1 MNSPIHYFQA
11 YKDHRMN
18 RRKEHKM
25 VDIITITL
33 AAIICGAE
41 SWYDVADFGKRKQS
55 WLSTFLELP
64 SGIPSHDTFNRFYAM
79 ADTAALEQCFGQ
91 WVTSIAN
98 VCADRVINIDG
109 KCLRGSRKEEG
120 GSFIHMVSAW
130 CNSSNIVLGQ
140 HKVYDKS
147 NEITAIPPLLEVLFI
162 EGATVTIDA
171 MGCQK
176 DIAEKIIKGKA
187 DYILAVKGNQG
198 VLEDDL
204 QEAFAHGQADDEYTS
219 KAELGHGR
227 IETRTTRV
235 IKDLDWVCNQKDW
248 KKLYCIIMVLSKRID
263 KKSGKEEQS
272 ERYYISSKKATAQ
285 QFNEDIRSHWG
296 IENKLHWCLD
306 VAFREDMSKKRA
318 GESAQN
324 FSLMTKSALNLLKNH
339 NVGAK
344 DSGGTKISLKRKKN
358 MAAWDND
365 YLMDILT
372 HIAANHTQVQA

>member
-1 MNSPIHYFQA
+1 M
-11 YKDHRMN
+11 
-18 RRKEHKM
+18 E
-25 VDIITITL
+25 DIITITL

-64 SGIPSHDTFNRFYAM
+64 SGIPSHDTFNRFYSL
-79 ADTAALEQCFGQ
+79 ADSAALEECFGQ

-176 DIAEKIIKGKA
+176 
-187 DYILAVKGNQG
+187 N
-198 VLEDDL
+198 
-204 QEAFAHGQADDEYTS
+204 
-219 KAELGHGR
+219 
-227 IETRTTRV
+227 
-235 IKDLDWVCNQKDW
+235 
-248 KKLYCIIMVLSKRID
+248 IIMVLSKRID

-339 NVGAK
+339 NLNAK

-365 YLMDILT
+365 YLMDILG
-372 HIAANHTQVQA
+372 AAL